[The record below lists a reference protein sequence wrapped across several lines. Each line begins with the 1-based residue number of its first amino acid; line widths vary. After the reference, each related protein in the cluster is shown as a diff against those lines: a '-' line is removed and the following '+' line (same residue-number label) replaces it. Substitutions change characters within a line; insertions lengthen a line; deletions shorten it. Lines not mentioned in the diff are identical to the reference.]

1 MRGKIYI
8 IGDIGKF
15 EDSKK
20 WVELADVVAQVRKQ
34 PDATEFDVYIDSG
47 GGYVDVGRDIR
58 NYLESLNKPLHTI
71 GMNIVASMATELHLM
86 GITRQVRPNTKY
98 MIHLPSGG
106 IEGTADEMAE
116 YAKNTKAIE
125 KRMLD
130 YYVQRTGNT
139 AEAIEPMLRNETWLT
154 PEQLLDLGFIT
165 EMPMQL
171 AAKLN
176 INSNPNKM
184 SKSKAEIFFAKLNA
198 MFEGD
203 EKVKSKTVFTSDQ
216 KELVFAEVEDEA
228 MIQVGDTAT
237 LDGSTPPERVVLAD
251 GRTIVFDG
259 NAVKEI
265 IEKEDEPDEELEAKQ
280 AELDEALQKLEELQ
294 AKYDEVQAKHD
305 ELEVENKANKKIIAK
320 VEALKSE
327 FQAVVKK
334 TKPTNPDDEP
344 KVSRFKKAL
353 TNMKQEKNK

>member
-58 NYLESLNKPLHTI
+58 SYLESLNKPLHTI

-86 GITRQVRPNTKY
+86 GVTRQVRPNTKY

-106 IEGTADEMAE
+106 VEGTADEMAE

-165 EMPMQL
+165 EIPMQL

-176 INSNPNKM
+176 INSKPNKM
-184 SKSKAEIFFAKLNA
+184 SKSKAESILDKITAALS
-198 MFEGD
+198 GV
-203 EKVKSKTVFTSDQ
+203 KVKSKIVFTSDQ

-237 LDGSTPPERVVLAD
+237 LDGTTPPEKVVLAD

-259 NAVKEI
+259 NAVTEI
-265 IEKEDEPDEELEAKQ
+265 IEKEDEVNEELEAKQ
-280 AELDEALQKLEELQ
+280 AELDKALSDLEALQ

-305 ELEVENKANKKIIAK
+305 ELKTENEYNKKIIAK

-334 TKPTNPDDEP
+334 TKPTNPEDEP

>member
-47 GGYVDVGRDIR
+47 GGYVDVGKDIR

-106 IEGTADEMAE
+106 VEGTADEMAE

-139 AEAIEPMLRNETWLT
+139 AEAIEPMLRSETWLT
-154 PEQLLDLGFIT
+154 PEQLFDLGFIT

-176 INSNPNKM
+176 INSKPNKM
-184 SKSKAEIFFAKLNA
+184 SKSKAETILEKLTA
-198 MFEGD
+198 LLSG

-228 MIQVGDTAT
+228 MIKVGDTAT

-251 GRTIVFDG
+251 GRTIVFEG

-265 IEKEDEPDEELEAKQ
+265 IEKEDELDEQLADKQ
-280 AELDEALQKLEELQ
+280 AELDEALQKLEDLQ

-305 ELEVENKANKKIIAK
+305 EVKAENEANKSIIAK

-334 TKPTNPDDEP
+334 QAPVNPEDEP
-344 KVSRFKKAL
+344 RVSRFKKAL
-353 TNMKQEKNK
+353 TNMKKEKNK

>member
-47 GGYVDVGRDIR
+47 GGYVDVGKDIR

-86 GITRQVRPNTKY
+86 GVTRQVRPNTKY

-106 IEGTADEMAE
+106 AEGTADEIAE

-176 INSNPNKM
+176 INSKPNKM
-184 SKSKAEIFFAKLNA
+184 SKSKAESILEKLTA
-198 MFEGD
+198 LLSG

-265 IEKEDEPDEELEAKQ
+265 IEKEDELDEQLAAKQ
-280 AELDEALQKLEELQ
+280 AELDEALQKLEDLQ

-305 ELEVENKANKKIIAK
+305 ELKAENEVNKNIVAK

-334 TKPTNPDDEP
+334 QAPRNPDEEP

-353 TNMKQEKNK
+353 TNMKKEKNK

>member
-34 PDATEFDVYIDSG
+34 PDATGFDVYIDSG
-47 GGYVDVGRDIR
+47 GGYVDVGKDIR
-58 NYLESLNKPLHTI
+58 SYLESLNKPLHTI

-106 IEGTADEMAE
+106 VEGTADEMAE

-176 INSNPNKM
+176 INSKPNKM
-184 SKSKAEIFFAKLNA
+184 SKSKAESILDKITAALS
-198 MFEGD
+198 GV
-203 EKVKSKTVFTSDQ
+203 KVKSKIVFTSDQ

-237 LDGSTPPERVVLAD
+237 LDGTTPPEKVVLAD

-265 IEKEDEPDEELEAKQ
+265 IEKEDEVNEELEAKQ
-280 AELDEALQKLEELQ
+280 AELDKALSDLEALQ

>member
-34 PDATEFDVYIDSG
+34 PEATEFDVYIDSG
-47 GGYVDVGRDIR
+47 GGYVDVGDDIR

-86 GITRQVRPNTKY
+86 GVTRQVRPNTKY

-139 AEAIEPMLRNETWLT
+139 AEAIEPMLRSETWLT
-154 PEQLLDLGFIT
+154 PEQLFDLGFIT

-176 INSNPNKM
+176 INSKPDKM
-184 SKSKAEIFFAKLNA
+184 SKSKAESILEKLTA
-198 MFEGD
+198 LLSG

-265 IEKEDEPDEELEAKQ
+265 IEKEDELDEQLAAKQ
-280 AELDEALQKLEELQ
+280 AELDKALADIEALQ

-305 ELEVENKANKKIIAK
+305 ELKAENEANKSIIAK

-327 FQAVVKK
+327 FQTVAKK
-334 TKPTNPDDEP
+334 QAPVNPEDEP
-344 KVSRFKKAL
+344 RVSRFKKAL
-353 TNMKQEKNK
+353 TNMKKEKNK

>member
-20 WVELADVVAQVRKQ
+20 WVELADIVAQVRKQ

-47 GGYVDVGRDIR
+47 GGYVDVGKDIR

-106 IEGTADEMAE
+106 AEGTADEIAE
-116 YAKNTKAIE
+116 YAKNTKAVE

-139 AEAIEPMLRNETWLT
+139 AEAIEPMLRSETWLT
-154 PEQLLDLGFIT
+154 PEQLFDLGFIT

-184 SKSKAEIFFAKLNA
+184 SKSKAESILEKLTA
-198 MFEGD
+198 LLSG

-265 IEKEDEPDEELEAKQ
+265 IEKEDELDEQLAAKQ
-280 AELDEALQKLEELQ
+280 AELDEALQKLEDLQ

-305 ELEVENKANKKIIAK
+305 ELKAENEANKKIVAK

-334 TKPTNPDDEP
+334 QAPRNPEEEP
-344 KVSRFKKAL
+344 RVSRFKKAL
-353 TNMKQEKNK
+353 TNMKKEKNK

>member
-58 NYLESLNKPLHTI
+58 SYLESLNKPLHTI

-106 IEGTADEMAE
+106 VEGTADEMAE

-176 INSNPNKM
+176 INSKPNKM
-184 SKSKAEIFFAKLNA
+184 SKSKADTILEKLTA
-198 MFEGD
+198 LLSG
-203 EKVKSKTVFTSDQ
+203 EKVKSKIVFTSDQ

-237 LDGSTPPERVVLAD
+237 LDGATPPEKVVLTD

-265 IEKEDEPDEELEAKQ
+265 IEKEDELDEQLAAKQ
-280 AELDEALQKLEELQ
+280 AELDKALSDLEALQ

-305 ELEVENKANKKIIAK
+305 ELKTENESNKSIIAK

-344 KVSRFKKAL
+344 RVSRFKKAL

>member
-1 MRGKIYI
+1 MRGRIYI

-47 GGYVDVGRDIR
+47 GGYVDVGRDIH

-98 MIHLPSGG
+98 MIHLPNGG
-106 IEGTADEMAE
+106 VEGTADEMAE
-116 YAKNTKAIE
+116 YAKETKVIE

-176 INSNPNKM
+176 INSKPNKM
-184 SKSKAEIFFAKLNA
+184 NKSKAEAALEKLVAIFA
-198 MFEGD
+198 G

-216 KELVFAEVEDEA
+216 KELVFAEVEDES

-237 LDGSTPPERVVLAD
+237 LDGATPPEKVVLAD
-251 GRTIVFDG
+251 GRTIVFEG
-259 NAVKEI
+259 NAVVEI
-265 IEKEDEPDEELEAKQ
+265 IEKEQEPDEQLEAKQ
-280 AELDEALQKLEELQ
+280 AELDKALADIEALQ
-294 AKYDEVQAKHD
+294 AKYNEVQAKHD
-305 ELEVENKANKKIIAK
+305 ELEVENKTNKKIIAK

-327 FQAVVKK
+327 FQAVSRKQ
-334 TKPTNPDDEP
+334 KPANPDDEP
-344 KVSRFKKAL
+344 NVSRFKKAL